1 MSSKYHVVSLYAGV
15 EPIDMAKCCFL
26 MEKKTSWKAVL
37 PSITGSTKVDWPG
50 VVFLMPKL

>member
-15 EPIDMAKCCFL
+15 EPIDMAECCFL
-26 MEKKTSWKAVL
+26 MGKKTSWNAVL

-50 VVFLMPKL
+50 VIFMMPKL